1 MQKILRDLNFA
12 KGPVRRSHSE
22 PTHARP
28 GNFFAFSHRS
38 LVMSRKLVWLGAV
51 CFVLVSESQPFLV
64 AQVTTAAVS
73 GTVKD
78 ESGAVIPGMSV
89 SVRNQDTGMT
99 RNIVTDDQ
107 GRY

>member
-1 MQKILRDLNFA
+1 MAR
-12 KGPVRRSHSE
+12 HS
-22 PTHARP
+22 PAI
-28 GNFFAFSHRS
+28 FLFLFLF
-38 LVMSRKLVWLGAV
+38 LVCG
-51 CFVLVSESQPFLV
+51 SQAFLV

-99 RNIVTDDQ
+99 RNVVTDDQ
-107 GRY
+107 GRYSAPDLELGNY